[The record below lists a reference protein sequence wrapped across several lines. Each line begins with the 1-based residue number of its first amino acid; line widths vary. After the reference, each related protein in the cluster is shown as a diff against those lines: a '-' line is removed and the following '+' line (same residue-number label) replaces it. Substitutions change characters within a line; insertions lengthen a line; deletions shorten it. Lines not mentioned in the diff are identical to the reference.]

1 MNKKGIMDIMIA
13 LICTSLFLILGIY
26 REQTVKNTIF
36 MGIAGT
42 TAIIFYILAAADTW
56 RMSRLMGRKG
66 LDLPMDSLVITEAVL
81 LSEEDTELMVWDMYG
96 KTALVIG
103 RDFKENQ
110 VDIDLSE
117 SPYAGMVD
125 IEHAVLNFSYGTWF
139 VEDLGSKNGI
149 SVKKDDSRVY
159 RLSADTPC
167 RIERGDCLYVGQ
179 NRLLFR

>member
-1 MNKKGIMDIMIA
+1 MKKNGVIDIMIT
-13 LICTSLFLILGIY
+13 LISTSLFLILRIY
-26 REQTVKNTIF
+26 REQTVKNTVF
-36 MGIAGT
+36 MGVAGT
-42 TAIIFYILAAADTW
+42 TAIVFLILAVVDI
-56 RMSRLMGRKG
+56 RKVSRLMGG
-66 LDLPMDSLVITEAVL
+66 TWFELPEDAKVIMEAVL

-96 KTALVIG
+96 KTSLVIG

-117 SPYAGMVD
+117 SPYASMVD

-167 RIERGDCLYVGQ
+167 RLDRGDCLYVGR